1 MTPHGTSSLHA
12 SSSRY
17 RHVASTVRAG
27 VVASALVLATAANVR
42 GASEVG
48 ERPAAEAPPPASTTP
63 TFGGGRTV
71 RGHLR
76 QRVLHFTFDDGPR
89 PETTGPLLD
98 HLDAA
103 GVRGTFFVVARQL
116 GGRGA
121 RRDRNVAMVRETMR
135 RGHTV
140 GFHGL
145 DHSAFSRL
153 DAAQLERQ
161 FTVGEEVFQR
171 TLGRRPFLVRP
182 PYGRHDDASDRLV
195 TRRGYTQV
203 MWGIT
208 AADTTQ
214 NTTRGVVD
222 AFAAAIA
229 RREGH
234 ARVRGGV
241 VLLHDTHSW
250 VVNAFPQ
257 LVATV
262 NARNC
267 ALLARGPSEELWDI
281 APDLTPFFEARRPGD
296 SAQRESQQDGY
307 PAAVYAARQT
317 VLRAETARRCAA
329 PRGALARQ
337 AP

>member
-1 MTPHGTSSLHA
+1 MAPT
-12 SSSRY
+12 
-17 RHVASTVRAG
+17 
-27 VVASALVLATAANVR
+27 ALVGILLSAVALFSAGRVR

-48 ERPAAEAPPPASTTP
+48 VTPSPEAPPSAAAAP

-161 FTVGEEVFQR
+161 FTVGEEVFRR

-182 PYGRHDDASDRLV
+182 PYGRHDDESDRLV
-195 TRRGYTQV
+195 ARRGYTQV

-222 AFAAAIA
+222 AFAAALA
-229 RREGH
+229 RRESH
-234 ARVRGGV
+234 ARIRGGV

-267 ALLARGPSEELWDI
+267 ALLARGSSVELWDI

-307 PAAVYAARQT
+307 PTAVYAARQT
-317 VLRAETARRCAA
+317 VLRAETARRCATS
-329 PRGALARQ
+329 R
-337 AP
+337 